1 MTKPEEDSFFVYLL
15 SNASLDL
22 YPSNTLS
29 RFKVALTSPLLVN
42 RHHGWKLA
50 LSSVSCH
57 NNINLENRNETTY
70 FFVDCNIINPQLNGR
85 RSIGEFALQPFSTK
99 KARRLEESKKTLVY
113 QSLST
118 DIVDHI
124 EISLKD
130 DKYNDLKVLA
140 GQPTVVVLHF
150 KKMPALGQEFVLTID
165 SRSEDFPENK
175 IDDFRCNFPLEM
187 SMLHDKTMEVA
198 LLSMRYPVRY
208 AEERLEGYGNFVRL
222 HNITSLSKFS
232 PRTNFFNN
240 KAADLRVL
248 LTDAL
253 RMPEMR
259 GLIPGPAVQLDNV
272 GIAGSRKYDF
282 VPQMLEALNKMEFTP
297 AEEVS
302 RRRREGG
309 DEPTVVY
316 VDEIQGRADV
326 EMEEEEEDEEEE
338 GGGEEEEFQDA
349 ETRPV
354 LFENYKDILIKTTV
368 NKTCVLE
375 MPAHFALRLGLEPTL
390 IKNGRV
396 YTILIE
402 ELSKRFGN
410 YIDLDANMPSTAL
423 LYSSMIQPSV
433 VGSGYGNILK
443 IFPFA
448 SPKKRQLYHL
458 YEAENLEWH
467 KLSQADFNNI
477 EFALRQGDGGKMP
490 FSEECL
496 LKNLSMTLLFRRG
509 K

>member
-1 MTKPEEDSFFVYLL
+1 MTKPEQDSFYVYLL

-22 YPSNTLS
+22 YPNNTLS
-29 RFKVALTSPLLVN
+29 RFKVALDSPILLN
-42 RHHGWKLA
+42 RHHGWKVA

-57 NNINLENRNETTY
+57 NNIALENRNETTY

-85 RSIGEFALQPFSTK
+85 SSIGEFALQPFNTK

-113 QSLST
+113 QSLNT

-124 EISLKD
+124 EISLRD

-150 KKMPALGQEFVLTID
+150 KKMPTISRDFALTID
-165 SRSEDFPENK
+165 SRSDDFPENTV
-175 IDDFRCNFPLEM
+175 DDFRCNFPLEM
-187 SMLHDKTMEVA
+187 SMLHGKNMEVA
-198 LLSMRYPVRY
+198 LLSVRYPVRY

-222 HNITSLSKFS
+222 HDITSLSKFS
-232 PRTNFFNN
+232 PKSNFFSNSS
-240 KAADLRVL
+240 ADFRVL
-248 LTDAL
+248 LTEAL
-253 RMPEMR
+253 RMPEER
-259 GLIPGPAVQLDNV
+259 GLVPGKAVQLDNV
-272 GIAGSRKYDF
+272 GVAGSTKYDF
-282 VPQMLEALNKMEFTP
+282 IPQMLEALNRMELTP
-297 AEEVS
+297 EN
-302 RRRREGG
+302 RRKKRAGG

-316 VDEIQGRADV
+316 VDEIQGRAEDV
-326 EMEEEEEDEEEE
+326 EMEEEEENE
-338 GGGEEEEFQDA
+338 GVEEEEFQDA

-354 LFENYKDILIKTTV
+354 QFENHKDIFVRTSV
-368 NKTCVLE
+368 NKTCILE
-375 MPAHFALRLGLEPTL
+375 MPAHFALRLGLEPTI
-390 IKNGRV
+390 IKHGRV
-396 YTILIE
+396 YTLLIE
-402 ELSKRFGN
+402 DLSRRFGN

-448 SPKKRQLYHL
+448 SQKKRQLYHL

-477 EFALRQGDGGKMP
+477 EFALRQGDGAKMP
-490 FSEECL
+490 FSRGCL
-496 LKNLSMTLLFRRG
+496 LKNLSMTLLFRGG